1 MLKPQKWKD
10 RNQGRI
16 RNKRKTIWSMK
27 TKLGETQ
34 GHTSNALRETQ
45 KFLNRT
51 ISKDNTNW
59 RGSHKYWT

>member
-1 MLKPQKWKD
+1 
-10 RNQGRI
+10 
-16 RNKRKTIWSMK
+16 MK

-59 RGSHKYWT
+59 RGSHKY